1 MSQEAACETCGK
13 HVGNMMCLICADC
26 CEKDHP
32 ETNKISNEEITR
44 LRDNANNIF
53 SDIDQTVSENYDQ
66 DMPNANHIA
75 DVKKIEKTK
84 ITYSV
89 KMFANHMSGLVSNII
104 GSININKDRAWGS
117 IPVFDGYIYEKLG
130 KILYELG
137 LNIEDPEV
145 RKRLKYP

>member
-1 MSQEAACETCGK
+1 MSQEAACETCGRNI
-13 HVGNMMCLICADC
+13 GNMMSLICADC

-66 DMPNANHIA
+66 DMPNANHIG
-75 DVKKIEKTK
+75 
-84 ITYSV
+84 SV
-89 KMFANHMSGLVSNII
+89 KMVANHMNGLVSNII

-137 LNIEDPEV
+137 LNIEDPEI